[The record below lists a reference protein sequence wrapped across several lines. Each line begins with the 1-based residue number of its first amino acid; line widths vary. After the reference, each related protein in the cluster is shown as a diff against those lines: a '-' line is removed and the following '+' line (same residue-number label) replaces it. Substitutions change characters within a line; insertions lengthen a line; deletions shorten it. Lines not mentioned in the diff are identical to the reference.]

1 MGEYLLRIAIGS
13 QIRVENPTPELKEYC
28 RKELVL
34 DNPEYAKKVRMHKW
48 VGHTPQKIHLYETDG
63 KDLILPFGCLDHVL
77 EYSDFK
83 HDDIQIKMLAP
94 KEVYYGCEIPLYDY
108 QSEAVQEMF
117 KAQYGILQ
125 APAGSGKTQ
134 MGLQLAVLHN
144 RKTLWITHTA
154 DLLNQSKERA
164 EKYMDPSLIGTIT
177 EGKVNIGKGITF
189 ATVQTLSKLYL
200 LQYKNVWDTIIV
212 DECHRVA
219 SSPTSVSMFGKVL
232 NTLAARHKYGLS
244 ATVHRSDGLIKST
257 FALLGDVKYTV
268 PDEAVCG
275 KIMKVGVKT
284 VITHTPISYEVL
296 DTDGTIIYSSLIS
309 YLAKNE
315 ERNSLI
321 ISHLAD
327 SGDHFNLILS
337 DRVAH
342 LRELMESLPGDLR
355 NKAVMIDGS
364 MTSKKAKEERR
375 IALELMRQGKKNFL
389 FATYALCKEGLDI
402 PRLDRLYM
410 TTPVKDYAVVAQS
423 VGRIARVFEGKQ
435 EPIVYDFVDSSFRY
449 LVKAYKKRCT
459 TYRKLGCNFKED

>member
-1 MGEYLLRIAIGS
+1 MRVIVGN
-13 QIRVENPTPELKEYC
+13 QIYVEKPHENLMDYV

-48 VGHTPQKIHLYETDG
+48 VGNTPQKIYLYETDG

-83 HDDIQIKMLAP
+83 HDEIKIKMLAP
-94 KEVYYGCEIPLYDY
+94 KMVYFGCEIPLYDY
-108 QSEAVQEMF
+108 QTEAVNKMF

-144 RKTLWITHTA
+144 RKTLWITHTS

-164 EKYMDPSLIGTIT
+164 EKYMDPALIGTIT
-177 EGKVNIGKGITF
+177 EGKVKIGKGITF

-200 LQYKNVWDTIIV
+200 EQYKNVWDTIIV

-219 SSPTSVSMFGKVL
+219 SSPTSVTMFGKVL

-257 FALLGDVKYTV
+257 FALLGNIQYTV

-275 KIMKVGVKT
+275 RIMTVGIKT
-284 VITHTPISYEVL
+284 IVTHTPISYEVL

-309 YLAKNE
+309 YLSKNE

-327 SGDHFNLILS
+327 NADHFNLILS

-355 NKAVMIDGS
+355 DKAVMIDGS

-375 IALELMRQGKKNFL
+375 ISLELMRQGKKNFL

-423 VGRIARVFEGKQ
+423 VGRIARVFEGKDD
-435 EPIVYDFVDSSFRY
+435 PVVYDFVDDSFRY
-449 LVKAYKKRCT
+449 LIKAYKKRCT
-459 TYRKLGCNFKED
+459 TYRKLGCKFKEN